1 MNKTHDELKSLIA
14 PYVLGAISPEEMEEV
29 RTHIISCE
37 ECMAEADS
45 YSSVVAS
52 LALSV
57 RPESVPDALID
68 NVMRE
73 VHEGGPEP
81 SAAASAP
88 APASPAPEVSETAS
102 VTQLRKPR
110 PVYNIVAAAAALL
123 IVAVLAGALITTTN
137 ELDDTEAELAI
148 ERERVEQLAQTQ
160 GAMRLSGPAGEAVG
174 AMLPTDDGGV
184 FVVHGLDDA
193 PSDHTYQVWLIEDD
207 QPISAG
213 TFDPASGVGGL
224 QTDHSLDGVEGVAV
238 TVEPEGG
245 SRAPTGLQVLRT

>member
-29 RTHIISCE
+29 RSHIISCE

-45 YSSVVAS
+45 YSGVVSS
-52 LALSV
+52 LAFSV
-57 RPESVPDALID
+57 HPEAVPDALID

-73 VHEGGPEP
+73 VRADGAGRP
-81 SAAASAP
+81 AAT
-88 APASPAPEVSETAS
+88 SPVPEVSKNGA
-102 VTQLRKPR
+102 VTQLSRAR
-110 PVYNIVAAAAALL
+110 PIYNIVAAAAALL

-137 ELDDTEAELAI
+137 ELDDTQAELAI
-148 ERERVEQLAQTQ
+148 ERERVQQLAQTQ
-160 GAMRLSGPAGEAVG
+160 GAMRLGGPSGEAVG

-193 PSDHTYQVWLIEDD
+193 PSDRTYQVWLIDDD

-245 SRAPTGLQVLRT
+245 SRAPTGAPVLRT

>member
-1 MNKTHDELKSLIA
+1 MTRTHDELKSLVA

-29 RTHIISCE
+29 RSHIISCG

-45 YSSVVAS
+45 YSTVVSS

-57 RPESVPDALID
+57 RPEAVPDAMID

-73 VHEGGPEP
+73 VRAEEAHQPAATSPPE
-81 SAAASAP
+81 A
-88 APASPAPEVSETAS
+88 SETAS
-102 VTQLRKPR
+102 VTQLRRPR
-110 PVYNIVAAAAALL
+110 PVYNIVAAAAALV

-137 ELDDTEAELAI
+137 ELDDTQAELALQ
-148 ERERVEQLAQTQ
+148 RERVEQLAQTP
-160 GAMRLSGPAGEAVG
+160 GAMRLSAPSGETVG

-184 FVVHGLDDA
+184 FLVHGLDDA
-193 PSDHTYQVWLIEDD
+193 PSDHTYQVWLIDDD

-213 TFDPASGVGGL
+213 TFDPSSGVGGL
-224 QTDHSLDGVEGVAV
+224 ETDHSLEGVEDVAV
-238 TVEPEGG
+238 TVEPAGG

>member
-1 MNKTHDELKSLIA
+1 MNRTHDELKSLIA

-29 RTHIISCE
+29 RSHIISCD

-45 YSSVVAS
+45 YATVVSS

-57 RPESVPDALID
+57 RPEAVPDTLID
-68 NVMRE
+68 NVMRQ
-73 VHEGGPEP
+73 VHADGAERPAAVP
-81 SAAASAP
+81 S
-88 APASPAPEVSETAS
+88 APEVSEPAP
-102 VTQLRKPR
+102 VTQLRRPR

-137 ELDDTEAELAI
+137 ELDDTQAELAL

-160 GAMRLSGPAGEAVG
+160 GAMRLGGPAGETVG

-193 PSDHTYQVWLIEDD
+193 PNDHTYQVWLIDD
-207 QPISAG
+207 GQPISAG

-224 QTDHSLDGVEGVAV
+224 ETDHSLDGVEGVAV

-245 SRAPTGLQVLRT
+245 SRAPTGLQVLST

>member
-14 PYVLGAISPEEMEEV
+14 PYVLGAISPEELEEV
-29 RTHIISCE
+29 RSHIISCE
-37 ECMAEADS
+37 ECMAEADG
-45 YSSVVAS
+45 YSGVVSS

-57 RPESVPDALID
+57 HSEAVPDALID

-73 VHEGGPEP
+73 VRADGAGRP
-81 SAAASAP
+81 AAT
-88 APASPAPEVSETAS
+88 SPVPEVSKTGA
-102 VTQLRKPR
+102 VTQLRRPR

-137 ELDDTEAELAI
+137 ELDDTQAELAI

-160 GAMRLSGPAGEAVG
+160 GAMRLGGPSGEAVG

-193 PSDHTYQVWLIEDD
+193 PSDHTYQVWLIDDD

-245 SRAPTGLQVLRT
+245 SRAPTGAPVLRT